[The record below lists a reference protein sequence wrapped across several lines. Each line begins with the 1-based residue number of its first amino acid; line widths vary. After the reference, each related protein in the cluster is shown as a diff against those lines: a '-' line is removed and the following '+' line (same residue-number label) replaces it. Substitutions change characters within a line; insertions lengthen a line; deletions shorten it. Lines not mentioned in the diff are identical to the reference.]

1 MKSHGEQTMES
12 QIREAIIT
20 ELRRQAEEPECDLR
34 VEVDDTRLKVD
45 GTIDLDALAFVITGS
60 LAGGP

>member
-20 ELRRQAEEPECDLR
+20 ELRRQSEEPKCDLR
-34 VEVDDTRLKVD
+34 VEAADDRLKVN
-45 GTIDLDALAFVITGS
+45 GTIDLDALAFVIAGS